1 MSTVMKTVN
10 QTFDW
15 SRFKLA
21 VRNAL
26 AENGRTVLLALGG
39 IYLYY
44 SAILIST
51 HQLTQGAG
59 FNAVDPG
66 ITFLFMAAIAS
77 LGFSGLSTKCKRSSY
92 LTTPSSTTEKFTANA
107 LIYVIGGIA
116 AVIACIYLADLT
128 RIVVAWIAPGK
139 VLQTLN
145 AFPNTVTKWS
155 SPSGSFCSSMLP
167 LFMLN
172 SVWYASVFMLGSIL
186 WPKRSF
192 LKTVVAIIVYAILVF
207 AVMWIFTPRDQE
219 FDQAMDAYH
228 EIVPYLDSAIIIL
241 CWVGGWFLFKRKDII
256 SRRWRS

>member
-21 VRNAL
+21 MRNAL

-51 HQLTQGAG
+51 HQLTQGG
-59 FNAVDPG
+59 GLNAVDPA

-77 LGFSGLSTKCKRSSY
+77 LGFSGLTTKGKRSSY

-107 LIYVIGGIA
+107 LIYVLGGIA

-128 RIVVAWIAPGK
+128 RILVAWISSIKP
-139 VLQTLN
+139 LQGLT
-145 AFPNTVTKWS
+145 AFSNTVIKWS
-155 SPSGSFCSSMLP
+155 DPGAKYWPSLLP
-167 LFMLN
+167 KFMLN
-172 SVWYASVFMLGSIL
+172 GAWYVSVFMLGSIL

-192 LKTVVAIIVYAILVF
+192 IKTAVAVIVYAILVF
-207 AVMWIFTPRDQE
+207 AVMWIVSPIDQE
-219 FDQAMDAYH
+219 FDQAMNTFNK
-228 EIVPYLDSAIIIL
+228 IQPYLDGVIIIL
-241 CWVGGWFLFKRKDII
+241 CWVCGWYLFKRKDII
-256 SRRWRS
+256 SRRWWS